1 MNSKMP
7 ERTFSVFG
15 TRKQTQLLLLLYL
28 LKESF
33 PRELSRLLGLSVSTV
48 QNTLDGLE
56 RDGTVATRKIGVER
70 RVQLNPRFF
79 AFRELESLLAKLSE
93 AEPELQKT
101 AESVRRR
108 PRRRGKN
115 ISTPPDELLK

>member
-1 MNSKMP
+1 MP
-7 ERTFSVFG
+7 ERTLSVFG

-33 PRELSRLLGLSVSTV
+33 PRELARLLSMSVSTV

-56 RDGTVATRKIGVER
+56 RDGTVATRKLGVER

-79 AFRELESLLAKLSE
+79 AFRELESLLQKLSE
-93 AEPELQKT
+93 AEPELQKV

-108 PRRRGKN
+108 PRRRGKDL
-115 ISTPPDELLK
+115 STPPDELLK

>member
-1 MNSKMP
+1 M
-7 ERTFSVFG
+7 FG

-28 LKESF
+28 LKESY
-33 PRELSRLLGLSVSTV
+33 PRELARLLAISVSTV
-48 QNTLDGLE
+48 QNTLDALE
-56 RDGTVATRKIGVER
+56 NDGTVATRRIGVER

-79 AFRELESLLAKLSE
+79 AFRELESLLKKLSE
-93 AEPELQKT
+93 AEPELQKA

-115 ISTPPDELLK
+115 LTIPPDELLK